1 METEIKT
8 TRRFGFTLT
17 DVAAVRKMDTPGVTC
32 SQGKQ
37 EMTQSLGTQLSIV
50 IWFLNQPFF
59 SHLPNRNEDL
69 CPLKL

>member
-8 TRRFGFTLT
+8 ARRFGFTVT

-37 EMTQSLGTQLSIV
+37 EMTQSLGTRLSIV
-50 IWFLNQPFF
+50 I
-59 SHLPNRNEDL
+59 
-69 CPLKL
+69 